1 MNTNTRL
8 YYANQ
13 LVDEFEDRYP
23 KLAQYLHTNWGLE
36 VYNGGYLHVYD
47 YGDVS
52 TWYRPDLTPVLIQ
65 DVPKE
70 LILLELLYR

>member
-1 MNTNTRL
+1 MDKRTRL

-13 LVDEFEDRYP
+13 LVDTFEKRYP
-23 KLAQYLHTNWGLE
+23 SLSQYLHTNWGLE
-36 VYNGGYLHVYD
+36 VYNGGYLHIYD
-47 YGDVS
+47 QLGYGL
-52 TWYRPDLTPVLIQ
+52 WHRPDFTPVLIQ